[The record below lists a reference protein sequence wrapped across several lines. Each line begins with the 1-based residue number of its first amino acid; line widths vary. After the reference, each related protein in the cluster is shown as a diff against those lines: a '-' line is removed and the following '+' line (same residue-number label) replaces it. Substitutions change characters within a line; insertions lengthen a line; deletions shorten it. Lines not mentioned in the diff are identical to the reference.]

1 MSPGADSF
9 YQALAHYLS
18 RHSEVSVVFYNEGE
32 WLARQYLLDTGQVES
47 AFICGLPYTVRVD
60 GAAEPPLALLA
71 APVMA
76 GTRYSGRPVYYSDVV
91 VRRDTPYC
99 AFADLRGASWAY
111 NEPGSFSGHLITC
124 YELLRRGEGHRY
136 FGSVVQSGS
145 HLRSLAMVLAGE
157 VAAATIDST
166 VLELAFRQQPHL
178 AGQLRVVEVFG
189 PAPIPPAVISTR
201 VAPRLRAQLGE
212 KLQQMHHDDE
222 GLAVLAAAGIAR
234 FTAVSDADYNPIRK
248 MAQLAATVTLEQ

>member
-18 RHSEVSVVFYNEGE
+18 RHSEVSVVFYHEGE
-32 WLARQYLLDTGQVES
+32 WQERQHLLDTGQVES
-47 AFICGLPYTVRVD
+47 AFICGLPYTIRVD

-76 GTRYSGRPVYYSDVV
+76 GSRYAGRPVYYSDVV

-99 AFADLRGASWAY
+99 TFADLRGASWAC

-124 YELLRRGEGHRY
+124 YELARRGEGSRY
-136 FGSVVQSGS
+136 FGSIVYSGS

-157 VAAATIDST
+157 VAATAIDST
-166 VLELAFRQQPHL
+166 VLELACRQQPHL

-201 VAPRLRAQLGE
+201 VAPGLRSQLGE
-212 KLQQMHHDDE
+212 KLQQMHQNED
-222 GLAVLAAAGIAR
+222 GAAVLAAAGVAR
-234 FTAVSDADYNPIRK
+234 FTAVADADYDPIRQI
-248 MAQLAATVTLEQ
+248 AHLATTVTLEQ